1 MWSFHSPHLTELWL
15 DGRGILQSRCC
26 LFTSSVKQTVQTNK
40 LTRLR
45 STHSRSAYSPHVSTC
60 TWNAPL
66 VEASPQRQGLISAC
80 GPCCISSPRFSLSP
94 FTVTV
99 HPNKAP
105 QNIYIWWIGK
115 LNHLFNRWRNQPA
128 SKWTITWIYSD
139 LLNILLHYLKMF
151 WWQLLMHSG
160 KFLSTL
166 VFHVDSTTQQT
177 TKCPQRYSGRFN
189 KSHPTKRRIDFSFIS
204 VHP

>member
-60 TWNAPL
+60 SWNAPL

-80 GPCCISSPRFSLSP
+80 GPLLHVFTRLLSP
-94 FTVTV
+94 HLLSLFTQIK
-99 HPNKAP
+99 PPK
-105 QNIYIWWIGK
+105 IYTWWIGK

-177 TKCPQRYSGRFN
+177 TKCP
-189 KSHPTKRRIDFSFIS
+189 
-204 VHP
+204 